1 MQAPKNL
8 IVSMYFSGSVEI
20 SWEGVL
26 PSSDYTYTVSAL
38 DYNTGLWNE
47 VAVTRITATV
57 VSGPY
62 SAVKVAVR
70 NALDFSD
77 ISDYSETLP
86 INIRNTSS
94 IHDAYLAGIDDSGR
108 HTFLATTPEGIVKVT
123 GATVNNYG
131 GDASA
136 ANQLTEISVSNTIAT
151 RLSDAVLAL
160 NQVLSKLNDVGMS
173 AAVVAALKSV
183 SVTNQPVNFPDSAA
197 LSELQDIKAGVAKD
211 SSLSLANN
219 LLTALL
225 KPTDLSLDANKRL
238 GVVVDNIPSNFPDSA
253 VLSAVNALSGIAG
266 DLLTALQVNT
276 DIATET
282 ELHTESTSITAA
294 LIASRLAE
302 ALSLLSDIITAISD
316 SNLILNSVDTYS
328 EQIKDTLLL
337 IKAMTDGMLQ
347 SNDFRYEAT
356 GALITHAE
364 NMPTDFPDSASLSA
378 LNQIKNYLQLLNQG
392 TTAHITGALPTGA
405 NTIGAVNVNN
415 AILPE
420 NAATEATLRSAGNVL
435 LELYNAL
442 KTIPSILIPI
452 KDALS
457 AIAADTSMLRVNRVK
472 LIEKEMSFANGP
484 VELRVLDEVAPE
496 LLEINNWAVYDLV
509 VFTYGVGVNAKLRAE
524 TSYMGQNFYHI
535 ISDAMINPSSIK
547 AFEVTLPIQNIS
559 LKISEAIAGGTNAAG
574 VRVIVYGRRK

>member
-8 IVSMYFSGSVEI
+8 SVAMYFSGSVEI

-47 VAVTRITATV
+47 VAVTRIAATV

-173 AAVVAALKSV
+173 AALVAALKSV
-183 SVTNQPVNFPDSAA
+183 TVTNQPLNFPDSAA

-211 SSLSLANN
+211 SSVVAANN

-225 KPTDLSLDANKRL
+225 KPADLSLDANKRL

-266 DLLTALQVNT
+266 NLLTALQVNT

-282 ELHTESTSITAA
+282 ELHTEGTSITAA

-347 SNDFRYEAT
+347 TNDLRYEAT
-356 GALITHAE
+356 GALAIHAE
-364 NMPTDFPDSASLSA
+364 NMPSDFPDSAALSA

-392 TTAHITGALPTGA
+392 TTASIIGALPAGS
-405 NTIGAVNVNN
+405 NTLGSVNVNN
-415 AILPE
+415 AILPD
-420 NAATEATLRSAGNVL
+420 NAATESTLKSVGNAL
-435 LELYNAL
+435 LETYNAL
-442 KTIPSILIPI
+442 KPIPAMLNVTKEAAVDIATDIS
-452 KDALS
+452 ALK
-457 AIAADTSMLRVNRVK
+457 TNRVK
-472 LIEKEMSFANGP
+472 IIEKELSLANGP
-484 VELRVLDEVAPE
+484 VELRVLDEVAPD
-496 LLEINNWAVYDLV
+496 LPDINSWPVYDFA
-509 VFTYGVGVNAKLRAE
+509 VFTYGVGVNVKLRAE
-524 TSYMGQNFYHI
+524 TSYMGQNFYHVLN
-535 ISDAMINPSSIK
+535 DATINPASIK
-547 AFEVTLPIQNIS
+547 VFETTLPIQNMS
-559 LKISEAIAGGTNAAG
+559 VRVSEAIAGGTNAAG
-574 VRVIVYGRRK
+574 VKIVVYGRRK